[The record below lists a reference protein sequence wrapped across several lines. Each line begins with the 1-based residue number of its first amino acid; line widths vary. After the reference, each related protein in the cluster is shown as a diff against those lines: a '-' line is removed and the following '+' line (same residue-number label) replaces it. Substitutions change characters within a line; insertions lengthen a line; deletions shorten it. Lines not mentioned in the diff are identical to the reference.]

1 MNSSLI
7 LTFGWQTLQPP
18 SSCRDEE
25 KQKSGGKPEPRATTS
40 TNKQHTRLPPPPPQ
54 PLRGTPARVKHLHSS
69 SGFVPAFGMLP
80 TNPRAPPRLGNPGV
94 EAGQPLRRW
103 LSIPQRPPRPSA
115 RVIRL
120 FPRRSPPLFRFLS
133 SHPEPSPPPK
143 PRRGEEKRRG
153 DAGRP
158 PRDKPQPRGHRRR
171 RPPQDG
177 GGRAGR
183 GGPHSPQRPAPGP
196 GGRCRRRSGARP
208 GEWGRRRER
217 RQSREG
223 RREREKE
230 RGRRRGA
237 PPAAGWVAG
246 GRRLPFVSAPPCRLP
261 AAALCPPPARRPEE
275 IYFPPGTCSARLPP
289 SLGPQAEGGRGGSP

>member
-183 GGPHSPQRPAPGP
+183 GDPHSPQRPAPGP

-208 GEWGRRRER
+208 GEKKGEEAEPGGKEGER
-217 RQSREG
+217 KG
-223 RREREKE
+223 EREAPRGPA
-230 RGRRRGA
+230 RGRVGSGGPAAAFCQRPA
-237 PPAAGWVAG
+237 VPAAGGRPLSASCPPAG
-246 GRRLPFVSAPPCRLP
+246 GNL
-261 AAALCPPPARRPEE
+261 
-275 IYFPPGTCSARLPP
+275 FPPGHLQRSAASFPRP
-289 SLGPQAEGGRGGSP
+289 SS